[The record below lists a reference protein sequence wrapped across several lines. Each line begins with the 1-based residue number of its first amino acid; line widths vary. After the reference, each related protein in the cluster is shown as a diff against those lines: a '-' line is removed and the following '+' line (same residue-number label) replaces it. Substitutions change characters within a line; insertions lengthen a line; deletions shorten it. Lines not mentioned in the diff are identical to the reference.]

1 MTLYGCEE
9 GRLMSQGTILG
20 SGSQVLLQS
29 QRDGNEELKSK
40 GRKGGTG
47 LGQVNEKV
55 FSLA

>member
-1 MTLYGCEE
+1 MALYGCEE